1 MLTSE
6 NEFTAPVLKATIAD
20 AYDRLIAPAIE
31 REIRSSLT
39 EKQKMAQLKYSAK
52 LRTAFITAADCRKS
66 RTRLGP
72 GIPYRL

>member
-39 EKQKMAQLKYSAK
+39 EKQKMAQSKYSAK
-52 LRTAFITAADCRKS
+52 T
-66 RTRLGP
+66 
-72 GIPYRL
+72 